1 MTAQRKPRTTQWTF
15 KLSPL
20 PDELLSSWLCRVAH
34 AHGMTP
40 HAFTTLHWPAVAVW
54 NRDIDRSA
62 TEEWLA
68 DVAEAAGLAL
78 DAVRNLTLRPL
89 MDILAKGGN
98 QEDSDHIRGNAP
110 LVLSAG
116 VWHRRRLLPALQ
128 FCPICLAHGEPYF
141 RRSWRL
147 ATTVG
152 CTTHKAPLRERCVSC
167 SVPASPHRA
176 PVGRMVECH
185 DCGNPLDLFAISM
198 AGRSPAGPLSMGA
211 RGFVTALGLQ
221 HRLECALVPDND
233 ATGAPVPAKPFDGPE
248 GFAVM
253 RSLISATTSKDAHIK
268 LRRALD
274 DCTPP
279 WRGIEHGKQF
289 EKIGTQER
297 AQWMETI
304 ACWTTD
310 WAKRFGHGAES
321 AGITQ
326 RTFARLA
333 QPNVLAKEVRRL
345 KAGVQRKRKPW
356 SSILNDAT
364 MRKLKR
370 TDPAAWRQLRAARI
384 LAGKAVPPC

>member
-1 MTAQRKPRTTQWTF
+1 
-15 KLSPL
+15 
-20 PDELLSSWLCRVAH
+20 
-34 AHGMTP
+34 
-40 HAFTTLHWPAVAVW
+40 
-54 NRDIDRSA
+54 
-62 TEEWLA
+62 
-68 DVAEAAGLAL
+68 
-78 DAVRNLTLRPL
+78 
-89 MDILAKGGN
+89 
-98 QEDSDHIRGNAP
+98 
-110 LVLSAG
+110 
-116 VWHRRRLLPALQ
+116 
-128 FCPICLAHGEPYF
+128 
-141 RRSWRL
+141 
-147 ATTVG
+147 
-152 CTTHKAPLRERCVSC
+152 
-167 SVPASPHRA
+167 
-176 PVGRMVECH
+176 
-185 DCGNPLDLFAISM
+185 
-198 AGRSPAGPLSMGA
+198 
-211 RGFVTALGLQ
+211 
-221 HRLECALVPDND
+221 
-233 ATGAPVPAKPFDGPE
+233 
-248 GFAVM
+248 M

-333 QPNVLAKEVRRL
+333 QPDVLAKEVGRL